1 MRFSISFAALAMAAA
16 LSSQALAQDDLPEG
30 PGKVA
35 IQEDCAQCHDLG
47 TAIGQKRSPDEWVE
61 VVDRMT
67 GFGLTLTDARRTEI
81 LQYLN
86 ANRSTAPAVAAPPAT
101 GGAHASKTP

>member
-1 MRFSISFAALAMAAA
+1 MRFSISFAALAIATAMF
-16 LSSQALAQDDLPEG
+16 SQALAQDDLPEG

-35 IQEDCAQCHDLG
+35 TQEDCAQCHDLG
-47 TAIGQKRSPDEWVE
+47 VAIGQKRSPDEWVD
-61 VVDRMT
+61 VLDRMA

-86 ANRSTAPAVAAPPAT
+86 THRSSAPSVAAPPAT
-101 GGAHASKTP
+101 GGAHAARTP